1 MGEMKDMLLYLNW
14 DSLAM
19 PKSPL
24 GGRSQEP
31 TADAESERPRE
42 ILFYRQINALTQN
55 ELDIRQDFH
64 AKAGFPSP
72 HVY

>member
-1 MGEMKDMLLYLNW
+1 MKDMLLYLNW
-14 DSLAM
+14 DSLVM

-24 GGRSQEP
+24 GGRPQR

-64 AKAGFPSP
+64 AKAGFPSL